1 MSQQEKNLLLDYPAV
16 DNQYWRSA
24 WLTSSTKSLSAM
36 QEVTIEIMLK
46 GKHSQ

>member
-24 WLTSSTKSLSAM
+24 WLKSNTKSLSAM

-46 GKHSQ
+46 DKHSQ